1 MNEPLKVTIDD
12 LGRVSIPHA
21 LREQANLKPGD
32 RLAIYLN
39 GNSIVILLPD
49 EDVE

>member
-32 RLAIYLN
+32 KLTIYLDN
-39 GNSIVILLPD
+39 KSIVILLPD
-49 EDVE
+49 KKMG